1 MKIGYARVSTKH
13 QRESLD
19 QQIALLKEA
28 GCKEVYSEIISGVS
42 SKRPELTKLLS
53 KIQTGDTLVIT
64 VVDRL
69 GRSLKD
75 LIGIIS
81 DLKERSIYFQSLK
94 EQMDTGT
101 DTGMLMFNMMGSIA
115 EFERNLINRRI
126 YEGVKRAKELGKYKG
141 RTYSVDKSIRQE
153 YVKMLKS
160 GKYSVSYL
168 AKMAKVSRQTL
179 YNWQIE
185 FTNDQKCAW

>member
-13 QRESLD
+13 QRDSLEG
-19 QQIALLKEA
+19 QIALLKKA
-28 GCKEVYSEIISGVS
+28 GCKEIYSEIMSGGS
-42 SKRPELTKLLS
+42 AKRPELTKLLAR
-53 KIQTGDTLVIT
+53 IQQEDTLVIT
-64 VVDRL
+64 SVDRL

-75 LIGIIS
+75 LIEIIRH
-81 DLKERSIYFQSLK
+81 LKDHKINFISLK

-115 EFERNLINRRI
+115 EFERSLINRRI

-141 RTYSVDKSIRQE
+141 RRHSADRTIRAE
-153 YVKMLKS
+153 YVKMMQTGS
-160 GKYSVSYL
+160 YPVSYI

-179 YNWQIE
+179 YNWQLDLAVI
-185 FTNDQKCAW
+185 